1 MPNGIRV
8 IMLGRQGAGKG
19 TQCRRLADHYG
30 VPHISTGEMLRAAV
44 RQDSVVGRAVKAV
57 LDAGKLVDDA
67 MMISL
72 VQGRIGQEDARVAG
86 YLLDGFP
93 RTVAQAESFYE
104 ITAARPVTVVVD
116 LVVER
121 DLVLDRLS
129 ARRTCEN
136 CEANYVSTGNDPNPW
151 TCDSCGGAVRQRA
164 DDTPEAINRRLDLYD
179 SQTAPLVDYYWSR
192 NKLVA
197 VDGLGTPD
205 EVFARLQRA
214 VETARNA

>member
-93 RTVAQAESFYE
+93 RTVAQAESFDE

-179 SQTAPLVDYYWSR
+179 SQTAPLVDYYRSR

>member
-19 TQCRRLADHYG
+19 TQCRRLADNYG

-93 RTVAQAESFYE
+93 RTVAQAESFDE

-179 SQTAPLVDYYWSR
+179 SQTAPLVDYYRSR

>member
-57 LDAGKLVDDA
+57 LDAGKLVNDA

-93 RTVAQAESFYE
+93 RTVAQAESFDE

-179 SQTAPLVDYYWSR
+179 SQTAPLVDYYRSR

>member
-19 TQCRRLADHYG
+19 TQCRRLADNYG

-57 LDAGKLVDDA
+57 LDAGKLVNDA

-93 RTVAQAESFYE
+93 RTVAQAESFDE

-179 SQTAPLVDYYWSR
+179 SQTAPLVDYYRSR